1 MHTHT
6 LLYKILVEDVLG
18 EARTPTVSDDF
29 IREWPRVLKAI
40 NRTKQTGENSE
51 LYISGMAHKYS
62 NYESGGEVKIKV
74 VTIHKDNDK
83 TGDKGRYTL
92 QSRQGLSKPQK
103 TGTLNVTKHM
113 DSTEIFRDFGNRI
126 LKAWGDASKVRAL
139 KVGLVNKLRRYG
151 IPESGLSGLRDN
163 FDVVDDFDEFMADV
177 KMAEEAVKGLDVLAG
192 GEVHIIVDEQTSDV
206 EYRSV
211 FIHEL
216 THAFDPKAHLPYRTT
231 GYYSWPYMAN
241 YYYETNPTELD
252 AYINDFAAVAADFPR
267 EFNLKVADAIKA
279 KSLQRFSKIFDKLK
293 SDLIESGEEVDVSS
307 LQVYS
312 KKLRALHSK
321 LSLIIDTGR
330 GQKIFNK
337 HFQKLNNVLRGS
349 GDERPQK
356 SLRDRLVNYKANR
369 R

>member
-51 LYISGMAHKYS
+51 VFISGRSHKYE
-62 NYESGGEVKIKV
+62 NYDSGGEVKIKV
-74 VTIHKDNDK
+74 VTIPKDK
-83 TGDKGRYTL
+83 GTKDKGRYTV
-92 QSRQGLSKPQK
+92 QSRQGLSRPQK
-103 TGTLNVTKHM
+103 AGTLTVIKHM

-126 LKAWGDASKVRAL
+126 LKAWGDTSKVRAL

-151 IPESGLSGLRDN
+151 LPESALSGLRDN

-177 KMAEEAVKGLDVLAG
+177 KMAEEAIKGQDVLAR

-216 THAFDPKAHLPYRTT
+216 THAFDPKAHLPYSTT

-267 EFNLKVADAIKA
+267 EFNLKVADAIKT
-279 KSLQRFSKIFDKLK
+279 KGLFEFSKIFDKLK
-293 SDLIESGEEVDVSS
+293 SDLIESDEEVDVSS

-312 KKLRALHSK
+312 KKLRALQSK
-321 LSLIIDTGR
+321 LSLIIDTGQ
-330 GQKIFNK
+330 GQKIYNK
-337 HFQKLNNVLRGS
+337 HFQKFYNVLIGS